1 MEDTQTFAHG
11 PGFPT
16 KSASSATRTVSHGA
30 IYGGVRN
37 PDTYFQETFDKMARR
52 NACLDGKHE
61 VEMAVDVSAD
71 FYERGNHDRKRDIF
85 VCTHCRNLYVHRD

>member
-1 MEDTQTFAHG
+1 MFDSRTDAERLRDRKI
-11 PGFPT
+11 
-16 KSASSATRTVSHGA
+16 KSVTTVASSATSGPANYV
-30 IYGGVRN
+30 
-37 PDTYFQETFDKMARR
+37 QETYDKMARR

-85 VCTHCRNLYVHRD
+85 VCTHCRNLYVPRT

>member
-1 MEDTQTFAHG
+1 MADK
-11 PGFPT
+11 PT
-16 KSASSATRTVSHGA
+16 AADLILDGMPENYDAAMNRVNHHQ
-30 IYGGVRN
+30 VQN
-37 PDTYFQETFDKMARR
+37 PANYVQETYDKMARR

-85 VCTHCRNLYVHRD
+85 VCTHCRNLYVPRT